1 MSIFIG
7 GTEITDI
14 QIGSTAINSV
24 YVGANKVWD
33 RIVSLD
39 TQTVT
44 VGTATTQP
52 SNPYIIWW
60 GYNGDSFIHGSV
72 SDGTSNMYS
81 GATYV
86 AIDSFTVSDDPSYGY
101 TTLLYIQG
109 SLPNS
114 GWTTMTVDGVAFNRT
129 DATYTQAA
137 TTSWVWGNATTTS
150 PFGSTIGATKQVV
163 FT

>member
-33 RIVSLD
+33 RVVSLD

-44 VGTATTQP
+44 VGTKTIST
-52 SNPYIIWW
+52 ILWW
-60 GYNGDSFIHGSV
+60 GYDGGSLPHGSV

-81 GATYV
+81 GASYA
-86 AIDSFTVSDDPSYGY
+86 AIDSFTVTDNPSYGY
-101 TTLLYIQG
+101 TTLLYVVG
-109 SLPNS
+109 SQPNS

-129 DATYTQAA
+129 DASYTQAS
-137 TTSWVWGNATTTS
+137 TTSWSWTSATTTS

>member
-1 MSIFIG
+1 MTVFIG

-33 RIVSLD
+33 RVTSLD

-44 VGTATTQP
+44 VGEYISG
-52 SNPYIIWW
+52 SNPNLR
-60 GYNGDSFIHGSV
+60 GYGFGPTTGGSI

-81 GATYV
+81 GAAYYT
-86 AIDSFTVSDDPSYGY
+86 ID
-101 TTLLYIQG
+101 TLIDLSNGLGWLVQLIINGTQ
-109 SLPNS
+109 PNS
-114 GWTTMTVDGVAFNRT
+114 GWTTMTIDGVAFDRA
-129 DATYTQAA
+129 DISFHSVSSGKTY
-137 TTSWVWGNATTTS
+137 WVWGDSPRPQTN
-150 PFGSTIGATKQVV
+150 PFGTTAGITKQVV

>member
-1 MSIFIG
+1 MTIFIG

-44 VGTATTQP
+44 VGTATAST
-52 SNPYIIWW
+52 IIWW
-60 GYNGDSFIHGSV
+60 GYDGAAFTHGSV

-81 GATYV
+81 GASYR
-86 AIDSFTVSDDPSYGY
+86 AIDSFTVSDNPSYGY

-129 DATYTQAA
+129 DATYTQDS
-137 TTSWVWGNATTTS
+137 TTSWSWGNATTTS

>member
-33 RIVSLD
+33 RSLD

-44 VGTATTQP
+44 VGEYISGTN
-52 SNPYIIWW
+52 SNIR
-60 GYNGDSFIHGSV
+60 GYGFGPTPGGSI

-81 GATYV
+81 GASYV
-86 AIDSFTVSDDPSYGY
+86 QIDTLADISDG
-101 TTLLYIQG
+101 QG
-109 SLPNS
+109 WIVQLGINGTHPNS
-114 GWTTMTVDGVAFNRT
+114 GWTTMTIDGVAFNRA
-129 DATYTQAA
+129 DISFHTQ
-137 TTSWVWGNATTTS
+137 TSGITNWVWADAPRPQTN
-150 PFGSTIGATKQVV
+150 PFGTTAGVTKQVV

>member
-7 GTEITDI
+7 STEITDI

-33 RIVSLD
+33 RVVSLD

-44 VGTATTQP
+44 VGE
-52 SNPYIIWW
+52 YISGSDPNLR
-60 GYNGDSFIHGSV
+60 GYGFGPTPGGSI

-81 GATYV
+81 GASYV
-86 AIDSFTVSDDPSYGY
+86 QIDTLADISSGDGWIVQLAINGTH
-101 TTLLYIQG
+101 L
-109 SLPNS
+109 NS
-114 GWTTMTVDGVAFNRT
+114 GWTTMTISGVAFDRADISFYNVISG
-129 DATYTQAA
+129 ATYWVWADFPRPQTNPFG
-137 TTSWVWGNATTTS
+137 TTSGV
-150 PFGSTIGATKQVV
+150 TKQVV